1 MHALLQ
7 VLICTM
13 KILLKL
19 YAHINLFRHI
29 EEKYGQKEIKL
40 ARVIHKQRSPITKIE
55 RDINY
60 LLFCK
65 RNNLALY
72 LQDQNFRSGLVT
84 IYAIKL
90 DVKYWKLKS
99 RINIEKNKTLK
110 QQLKNNS
117 EFLANKFRFICKIVL
132 YQKIKSVIG
141 TPKIGWNKTQYDK
154 MERFKLDYRK
164 FDKPK
169 RPIVE
174 SIIHNFSSCKLT
186 PEEKHALSFS
196 LDDHIPTKQNDIK
209 RAFITKYL
217 NTPTS

>member
-1 MHALLQ
+1 M
-7 VLICTM
+7 
-13 KILLKL
+13 
-19 YAHINLFRHI
+19 
-29 EEKYGQKEIKL
+29 
-40 ARVIHKQRSPITKIE
+40 
-55 RDINY
+55 
-60 LLFCK
+60 
-65 RNNLALY
+65 
-72 LQDQNFRSGLVT
+72 QDQNFRSGLVT

-99 RINIEKNKTLK
+99 RINIEKKNKTLK
-110 QQLKNNS
+110 QQLINNS

-154 MERFKLDYRK
+154 IERFKSDYQK

-169 RPIVE
+169 RPIGE
-174 SIIHNFSSCKLT
+174 NIIHNFSSCKLT

-217 NTPTS
+217 NIPTS